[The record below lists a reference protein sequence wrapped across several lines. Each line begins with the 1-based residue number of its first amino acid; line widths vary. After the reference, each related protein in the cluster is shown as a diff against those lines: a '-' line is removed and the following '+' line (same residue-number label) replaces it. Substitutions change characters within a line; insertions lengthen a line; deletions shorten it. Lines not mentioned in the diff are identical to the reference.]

1 MPIPPLRTV
10 RFLEGAILPW
20 LRGALQGFGATLA
33 LERERWVLWLPASL
47 GLGIGVYFLLPAEPP
62 LWSGGTALAVCV
74 TMGVLVRRRTVPL
87 LTALAL
93 GMAAAG
99 FAVAQWRTAAV
110 EAPTLTKRLRPTGV
124 TGRVVK
130 VEILASGSRVT
141 LERLNI
147 GRLAPKDT
155 PERVRLRLRG
165 RQPDVEPG
173 DWLKL
178 LAVLTPPPP
187 PAAPGAF
194 DFQRQSYF
202 RRLGGVG
209 FSLGA
214 ASVTRRAGSE
224 GGFILALVRLRQHI
238 SQRVLAGLEGTPG
251 TIAAALMTG
260 TRGAIPADVLAAIRN
275 SGLAHL
281 LAISG
286 LHIGL
291 VARILFFSLRGALA
305 LVPPLVLR
313 YPIKKWAAAA
323 AIPGALAYALI
334 AGATVPTQRAFLMIG
349 LVLLAVLF
357 DRRGLSMRLV
367 AWAAVIIL
375 VVQPESLLGAS
386 FQMSFAAVAALIA
399 AYEVVRDRRRLDD
412 DGSRIWPR
420 RVLLYIGGVALT
432 TVIAGTAT
440 APFAIYHFNRFAVFG
455 LVANLLAVPVTA
467 LWIMPWAV
475 VAFLLMPVGLEGLAL
490 APMGTGIEVVIWV
503 AETVS
508 AWPGAVALVPAMP
521 AWGLVAVA
529 VGGLWLCL
537 WRRRWRLLGIAVVAF
552 LLMPVGLEGLA
563 LAPMG
568 TGIEVV
574 IWVAETVSAWPGAVA
589 LVPAMP
595 AWGLVAVA
603 VGGLWLCL
611 WRRRWRLLGIAG
623 VGAAMASILVTQPP
637 DVMVD
642 GRGRLMA
649 IRTAA
654 GVLSVSSRT
663 TARFDREVWLR
674 RVGQEEVGPAWPRPG
689 PSADGRLACD
699 SLGCILRARGHVVA
713 LVTSPDALAEDCWVA
728 DVVVSTVPVRGP
740 CPSARTVID
749 RFDLWREG
757 AHVLWLEEA
766 GTRVESVNG
775 ERGKRPWVVCPAPRR
790 GGG

>member
-10 RFLEGAILPW
+10 RFLEGEILPW

-291 VARILFFSLRGALA
+291 VAGILFFSLRGALA

-537 WRRRWRLLGIAVVAF
+537 WRRRWRLLGIA
-552 LLMPVGLEGLA
+552 
-563 LAPMG
+563 
-568 TGIEVV
+568 
-574 IWVAETVSAWPGAVA
+574 
-589 LVPAMP
+589 
-595 AWGLVAVA
+595 
-603 VGGLWLCL
+603 
-611 WRRRWRLLGIAG
+611 G

-775 ERGKRPWVVCPAPRR
+775 ERGKRPWVVWPAPRR